1 MRAEQRAI
9 PATLATSTA
18 APAMSSTG
26 PRPAR
31 SFHDFGDPTA

>member
-9 PATLATSTA
+9 PATPTA

-26 PRPAR
+26 RRPAR

>member
-9 PATLATSTA
+9 PATPTA

-26 PRPAR
+26 PRPAL

>member
-9 PATLATSTA
+9 PATPTA
-18 APAMSSTG
+18 SPTLSSTG